1 MKSTS
6 RILRSLEKEPL
17 KHQTW
22 VKTGFPKFDET
33 IGLHPGQLIVLAG
46 RPGMGIQAF
55 LRCLLLNTSI
65 QHNIPIGIFLLEETA
80 EKYVKRMI
88 ATEAGTSFTE
98 MNRDVRSDKTA
109 QKLQQAKKVLAKAP
123 ILMDDE
129 LEFSLGAIT
138 AKIIAQS
145 GSLNHTKLFVIQ
157 GYRLLTH
164 GETSAISRQQELDL
178 ISRELKTLAENVDV
192 TLIITH
198 ELPEI
203 TSYTSHKDVQPT
215 LNELYEDTPLAK
227 YADLALFL
235 YRPEYYKF
243 KTWYDTSESC
253 ECEAELEVAKNR
265 HGNTHSFRLFFD
277 GYRSRFNE
285 VDDER
290 FKKQPFVGR
299 V

>member
-1 MKSTS
+1 
-6 RILRSLEKEPL
+6 
-17 KHQTW
+17 
-22 VKTGFPKFDET
+22 
-33 IGLHPGQLIVLAG
+33 
-46 RPGMGIQAF
+46 
-55 LRCLLLNTSI
+55 
-65 QHNIPIGIFLLEETA
+65 
-80 EKYVKRMI
+80 MI

-98 MNRDVRSDKTA
+98 MNRDVHSEKTT
-109 QKLQQAKKVLAKAP
+109 QKLQKAKRALARAP

-129 LEFSLGAIT
+129 LKFSLSALT

-145 GSLNHTKLFVIQ
+145 GSLNHTKLFVIH

-164 GETSAISRQQELDL
+164 GKTPAISRQQELDL
-178 ISRELKTLAENVDV
+178 ISRELKTLAENLDV

-198 ELPEI
+198 VLPEI
-203 TSYTSHKDVQPT
+203 ASYMSHKEVQPT

-243 KTWYDTSESC
+243 KTWHDTSEPC

-265 HGNTHSFRLFFD
+265 HGSIHSFRLFFD

-285 VDDER
+285 VDDVR
-290 FKKQPFVGR
+290 FKKQPWVAIN
-299 V
+299 